1 MNYKANSLSELDNEK
16 PSIARI
22 VYATGNIE
30 LCYEKTCF
38 LPLFTKAQIGLTVTA
53 KARISLTVTATDL
66 SFWGFGVKKTLI
78 GCGRLVNVFFKLF
91 IGFWHVCCL
100 QKFV

>member
-1 MNYKANSLSELDNEK
+1 MPNGDGKGTKRPNGDGKGTN
-16 PSIARI
+16 
-22 VYATGNIE
+22 
-30 LCYEKTCF
+30 
-38 LPLFTKAQIGLTVTA
+38 LPNRDGTRFI
-53 KARISLTVTATDL
+53 
-66 SFWGFGVKKTLI
+66 FFGFGVKETLI